1 MVELGIHK
9 GPKNPRQWHAG
20 SIPAPGTI
28 NYMRSVMTLDK
39 QLEILQA
46 ANEGKTIEYCI
57 HGNWHILRDVK
68 TYKFNFLDY
77 DYRVKKQTKKVYL
90 YALQNADNRISQTSF
105 YFENEQQAKNKY
117 PCWDVIKRLDY
128 TELEIDE

>member
-1 MVELGIHK
+1 
-9 GPKNPRQWHAG
+9 
-20 SIPAPGTI
+20 
-28 NYMRSVMTLDK
+28 MTLDE

-68 TYKFNFLDY
+68 TYKFNFLDH
-77 DYRVKKQTKKVYL
+77 DYRVKKQTKKVHL
-90 YALQNADNRISQTSF
+90 YVIKASNERISQTLH
-105 YFENEQQAKNKY
+105 YYANEAEIMDKLPN
-117 PCWDVIKRLDY
+117 CTIIKRLDY